1 MATPGDVAAVQ
12 QARLGRP
19 YWSADGRR
27 LVDDDQPGND
37 CSGWQVVGARAC
49 GVDPGGTVSSA
60 MAHWCF
66 DAGLELDVQ
75 TGINTFG
82 AWLFW
87 GPNRGLA
94 GFGDSGHIA
103 FSLGNGQILETPSS
117 AGHCSGFSNYQRAG
131 MPSGA
136 GLIPGL
142 AYNGA
147 PTPIV
152 SAPIYAP
159 PNDGMLRLGSTGAEV
174 SELQR
179 QLRTLGE
186 HVDVDG
192 EFGPQ
197 TDAALR
203 HFQAGHGLV
212 VDGVAGPLTWGALA
226 AAAPNVSVPS
236 AGSGIPGWPGRFL
249 VLGSVGSDVRTWQ
262 QRMAQRLAHLAVDG
276 EYGPESRDACVA
288 FQSRYGLEVDG
299 VVGPETWNAAWTNP
313 VG

>member
-1 MATPGDVAAVQ
+1 MAAAL

-27 LVDDDQPGND
+27 MVDDDAPGND

-49 GVDPGGTVSSA
+49 GVEPGGFVSSA
-60 MAHWCF
+60 MARWCF

-103 FSLGNGQILETPSS
+103 YSLGDGQILETPSS
-117 AGHCSGFSNYQRAG
+117 AGHCSGFSHFQRAG

-142 AYNGA
+142 VYDGA
-147 PTPIV
+147 PPTIV
-152 SAPIYAP
+152 SAPIFAA
-159 PNDGMLRLGSTGAEV
+159 PNDGMLRLNSTGPQV

-186 HVDVDG
+186 HLDVDG
-192 EFGPQ
+192 EFGSN
-197 TDAALR
+197 TDTAVR
-203 HFQAGHGLV
+203 HFQSSHGLES
-212 VDGVAGPLTWGALA
+212 DGVVGPVTWGALA
-226 AAAPNVSVPS
+226 AAAPTVTVPGAP
-236 AGSGIPGWPGRFL
+236 AGSPSWPGRFL
-249 VLGSVGSDVRTWQ
+249 VLGIVGDDVRTWQ
-262 QRMAQRLAHLAVDG
+262 QRMTQRHAHLDVDG
-276 EYGPESRDACVA
+276 EYGPESRDVCVA
-288 FQSRYGLEVDG
+288 FQTQNRLEVDG
-299 VVGPETWNAAWTNP
+299 VVGPQTWNAAWTIP
-313 VG
+313 IA